1 MSKEIIK
8 ILKSDPNLKLYQEL
22 ENKINQDPI
31 IKEEINKIKAL
42 QKELVIAQSLGDI
55 SKANRLNNEYQE
67 RLKTFLD
74 KPLFQEYFDLQAY
87 YNDILTFIKET
98 LTNQIN
104 QELNNWKRLYIT
116 VFLLK
121 NYFYDCIF
129 IIIILL
135 CIYIKK
141 QRRYF
146 NG

>member
-104 QELNNWKRLYIT
+104 QELNN
-116 VFLLK
+116 
-121 NYFYDCIF
+121 
-129 IIIILL
+129 
-135 CIYIKK
+135 
-141 QRRYF
+141 
-146 NG
+146 

>member
-1 MSKEIIK
+1 M
-8 ILKSDPNLKLYQEL
+8 
-22 ENKINQDPI
+22 
-31 IKEEINKIKAL
+31 
-42 QKELVIAQSLGDI
+42 VIAQSLGDI